1 MLPDSWLTTLAIY
14 ELLDNPGLEMLP
26 TYCDL
31 FKVNISLCFQTY
43 IFTDDEDPKVE
54 KRLPGKTRQSLDI
67 MHFIA
72 YD

>member
-1 MLPDSWLTTLAIY
+1 
-14 ELLDNPGLEMLP
+14 MLP